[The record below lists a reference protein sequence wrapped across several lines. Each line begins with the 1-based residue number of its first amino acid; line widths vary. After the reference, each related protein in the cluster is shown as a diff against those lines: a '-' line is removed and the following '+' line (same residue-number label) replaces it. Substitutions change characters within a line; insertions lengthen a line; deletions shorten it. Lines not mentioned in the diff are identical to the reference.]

1 MGSGLVWPPRAPGS
15 GETRGPRTDTGL
27 PSGPSRY
34 SLWSPGLGEG
44 DEAGQGSQGP
54 ACPLGAGLRKRGWC
68 GAGEDSRAERGS
80 GGAKRGQAG
89 SDGEERHRRGGRLP
103 QQLLPWAPLLGP
115 ACARPRGHQETEHSC
130 VSPLTRF
137 LQKAGA

>member
-80 GGAKRGQAG
+80 GGAKVG
-89 SDGEERHRRGGRLP
+89 SAPMQEVTERRDTGGEGDSPSSCYPGHLCWV
-103 QQLLPWAPLLGP
+103 QLAP
-115 ACARPRGHQETEHSC
+115 GH
-130 VSPLTRF
+130 
-137 LQKAGA
+137 GATKKRSTAVCHH